1 MDTTNIHCDMT
12 IIYKDYRKAVEN
24 FFFSRVQNRMDS
36 EDMTQDLFIR
46 LMDYDR
52 MLRADTVKSFIF
64 TIARN
69 MIIDYYRHFYKRL
82 EVEDYVIQ
90 QEKNVCYEMEQK
102 IIARNIES
110 FEQNKLKLFPPQRR
124 KIYYLNR
131 YKEYSVN
138 EISEEMSISKRTVE
152 NHLRIGRKEMRE
164 YLRKTL

>member
-69 MIIDYYRHFYKRL
+69 MIIDYYRHFYNRI
-82 EVEDYVIQ
+82 EVEDYVISP
-90 QEKNVCYEMEQK
+90 EKNVC
-102 IIARNIES
+102 
-110 FEQNKLKLFPPQRR
+110 
-124 KIYYLNR
+124 
-131 YKEYSVN
+131 SV
-138 EISEEMSISKRTVE
+138 MAQ
-152 NHLRIGRKEMRE
+152 
-164 YLRKTL
+164 

>member
-1 MDTTNIHCDMT
+1 M
-12 IIYKDYRKAVEN
+12 
-24 FFFSRVQNRMDS
+24 
-36 EDMTQDLFIR
+36 
-46 LMDYDR
+46 
-52 MLRADTVKSFIF
+52 
-64 TIARN
+64 
-69 MIIDYYRHFYKRL
+69 
-82 EVEDYVIQ
+82 IQ